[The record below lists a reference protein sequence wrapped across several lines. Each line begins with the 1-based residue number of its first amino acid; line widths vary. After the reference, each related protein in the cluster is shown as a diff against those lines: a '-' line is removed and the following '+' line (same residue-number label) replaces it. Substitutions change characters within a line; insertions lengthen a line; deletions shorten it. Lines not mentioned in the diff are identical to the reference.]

1 MKKTTIKLIAI
12 VLTIGTF
19 TSCNDYLEVD
29 PTNKV
34 PAEAVLSDPNGVRS
48 FMANLYYE
56 LPIEDFVYMPRA
68 GFNARGNTGS
78 QSLSQYSLEAIHS
91 EWPNWNQY
99 ANQWWTRGYGLN
111 RDINTLAEA
120 LPNVDM
126 NSEEKEEILGEIA
139 FLRAYTYFGL
149 AKRYGG
155 VSIIP
160 ENQEFTQDFES
171 LRVPRSTEKETWD
184 FILAQL
190 DVAIE
195 KLPEDHANLDETKRR
210 ATVWAAHALKSE
222 VALHAAS
229 LAKYWNNAP
238 LSGAAVSEGL
248 VGLPASEADRY
259 YQLSIQASEAV
270 MNSGRFEL
278 FRPNPSSPQEAAANY
293 QELFM
298 DPNVASSESIFMR
311 GYGYA
316 GGPLAHDYDGW
327 NNPNQTGEGFPHV
340 GRTNPVLEL
349 VDLYENY
356 DNPGEAAPLVTTE
369 DGQIHEGG
377 FNPSLSYRHFS
388 NPQDIFEGKDAR
400 FFASIIYP
408 GSQWKGTEIVIQGGI
423 IRPDGSV
430 LNSQGSVDHNGQ
442 TYYTFGA
449 ATTNNYSGYDGSPNM
464 TRTGFLMRKFLQEDA
479 QINTWLQSTT
489 DFMDLRYAEIL
500 LNYAEAVVESGH
512 GDQARATEALNAVR
526 QRAGHTVDIPL
537 TLENVLRER
546 SVELSF
552 ENKDYW
558 DLIRRRTYHQIF
570 DNFTKTALVPML
582 DLRGA
587 EPAYIFVR
595 QNVPGA
601 NPNTFPERDY
611 YRPIPGTNNN
621 GLTQNPQH

>member
-1 MKKTTIKLIAI
+1 MKNKTIKLIA
-12 VLTIGTF
+12 TIFCFGLV

-29 PTNKV
+29 PKNKV
-34 PAEAVLSDPNGVRS
+34 PAETVLADPAGVRS
-48 FMANLYYE
+48 FLANLYYE
-56 LPIEDFVYMPRA
+56 LPVEDFVYMPRA

-78 QSLSQYSLEAIHS
+78 MSLSQYSLEAIHS
-91 EWPNWNQY
+91 EWPNWNQF
-99 ANQWWTRGYGLN
+99 ANQWWSRGYGLN

-120 LPNVDM
+120 LSEVNI
-126 NSEEKEEILGEIA
+126 NSEEREELFGEIA

-190 DVAIE
+190 DEALE
-195 KLPEDHANLDETKRR
+195 KLPEDHANLDESKRR

-238 LSGAAVSEGL
+238 LSGTAVSEGL
-248 VGLPASEADRY
+248 VGMPASEANRY
-259 YQLSIQASEAV
+259 YQIAIEASEAV
-270 MNSGRFEL
+270 MNSGRFSL
-278 FRPNPSSPQEAAANY
+278 FRPTPSSPQEAAANY

-356 DNPGEAAPLVTTE
+356 NNPGEAAPVVTTE
-369 DGQIHEGG
+369 DGQLHDGG
-377 FNPSLSYRHFS
+377 FNSSLNYRRFS

-408 GSQWKGTEIVIQGGI
+408 GAEWKGTEIVIQGGI
-423 IRPDGSV
+423 VRPDGSV
-430 LNSQGSVDHNGQ
+430 LNSQGSVEHNGQ
-442 TYYTFGA
+442 TYFTHGA
-449 ATTNNYSGYDGSPNM
+449 ATSNNYSGYDGSPNM
-464 TRTGFLMRKFLQEDA
+464 TRTGFLLRKFLQEDA

-489 DFMDLRYAEIL
+489 DFIDLRYAEVL
-500 LNYAEAVVESGH
+500 LNYAEAVVESGQ
-512 GDQARATEALNAVR
+512 GDENRAAQALNDIR
-526 QRAGHTVDIPL
+526 RRAGHTVEIPL

-558 DLIRRRTYHQIF
+558 DLIRRRTYHQKF
-570 DNFTKTALVPML
+570 DNFIKTSLIPML
-582 DLRGA
+582 DLRSA

-595 QNVPGA
+595 QDVPGA

-611 YRPIPGTNNN
+611 YRSIPGTNNN
-621 GLTQNPQH
+621 GLIQNPQH